1 MFFHLCERLACRGVF
16 HHYVVKCCLLGTSSY
31 SWQEVGSHVFLSSGG
46 FSNGVNDVMVVMVGF
61 FSLVNI
67 DLFCA

>member
-1 MFFHLCERLACRGVF
+1 M
-16 HHYVVKCCLLGTSSY
+16 
-31 SWQEVGSHVFLSSGG
+31 GSHVFTSSGG

-67 DLFCA
+67 DFVSVSSIFSVFVKYFLL